1 MNIESIVQV
10 SSHLS
15 SQRNAASMQVEV
27 VKLAND
33 QIDAQGE
40 AVLQLIE
47 ALPLTSGNVGN
58 NIDITV

>member
-1 MNIESIVQV
+1 MNVERIIQV
-10 SSHLS
+10 SSYLS
-15 SQRNAASMQVEV
+15 AQRDAASLEVKV

-33 QIDAQGE
+33 QIEAQGE

-47 ALPLTSGNVGN
+47 ASGNVAN

>member
-1 MNIESIVQV
+1 MNVERIIQV
-10 SSHLS
+10 SSYLS
-15 SQRNAASMQVEV
+15 AQRDAASLEVKV

-33 QIDAQGE
+33 QIEAQGE

-47 ALPLTSGNVGN
+47 ALPLASAN